1 MKDIDI
7 EENNSCRYE
16 IRYNRIYDYITT
28 HTTLKNTILFIYKV
42 LPYFVAL
49 SYILLI
55 IMCLRRKDSIVTPAI
70 SFSVDATG
78 YVETSNIFVISKLIL
93 TPLTSFIVVSFF
105 RKCIDA
111 KRPYVKYNIT
121 PLVKKDKKGESMPS
135 RHVFSITIIAMCW
148 LYIYQPVGIVLL
160 IFNNY
165 SCCCK
170 SYCWCSFYKRRYCR
184 NSSWH
189 IMWFYRLM
197 DIIIPAAN
205 T

>member
-111 KRPYVKYNIT
+111 KDLMLNIISH
-121 PLVKKDKKGESMPS
+121 LLLRKIKK
-135 RHVFSITIIAMCW
+135 VNLC
-148 LYIYQPVGIVLL
+148 
-160 IFNNY
+160 
-165 SCCCK
+165 
-170 SYCWCSFYKRRYCR
+170 
-184 NSSWH
+184 
-189 IMWFYRLM
+189 
-197 DIIIPAAN
+197 PAGMYFQ
-205 T
+205 

>member
-1 MKDIDI
+1 MNMKDIDI

-70 SFSVDATG
+70 AFSVDATG

-105 RKCIDA
+105 RKCIYA

-148 LYIYQPVGIVLL
+148 LYIYQPIGIVLL
-160 IFNNY
+160 I
-165 SCCCK
+165 
-170 SYCWCSFYKRRYCR
+170 
-184 NSSWH
+184 
-189 IMWFYRLM
+189 LT
-197 DIIIPAAN
+197 IILAAVRVIAGVHFIRDVIAGIAVGILCGFIGLWIL
-205 T
+205 